1 MRILSVVAK
10 IRARLAIEQS
20 ASEPPIPKPI
30 VSKPEFLHVNVN
42 DACAE
47 AARLPGPTG
56 LTISIE
62 DHPAPLGI
70 VVSSTVHDVVW
81 SYEPGPVKFFVP
93 TGDTSP
99 SLLTHLNET
108 VPLPPST
115 VIRLWK
121 TISIGQAAVGF
132 AGSAVTSRPT
142 TRNPAEACGL
152 GIGLAAAAV
161 VTDALA
167 VGLAD
172 GGADEL
178 DAPHAVAI
186 NEIAATAHPT

>member
-1 MRILSVVAK
+1 VRANDPVDSVAVG
-10 IRARLAIEQS
+10 
-20 ASEPPIPKPI
+20 PKPESSQ
-30 VSKPEFLHVNVN
+30 VKVN
-42 DACAE
+42 DACGE

-62 DHPAPLGI
+62 DHPAPLGT
-70 VVSSTVHDVVW
+70 VASSTVHDVVW

-99 SLLTHLNET
+99 SLLTHLNDT

-142 TRNPAEACGL
+142 TRKPAEACGL
-152 GIGLAAAAV
+152 GIGLATATV
-161 VTDALA
+161 VADALA

-172 GGADEL
+172 GGADGL

-186 NEIAATAHPT
+186 NEIAATANLK